1 MTIINLE
8 MTSPD
13 QLVPGRPAPAPLIL
27 SEAGPDSAAV
37 VRDLYNRIFP
47 SVGGRATWSVTD
59 WTAELTQPGIR
70 TWIAH
75 VDRGPEGSQN
85 PAEPAGSAKL
95 GPEPNGSELALEP
108 VGFAELAPE
117 PDGSVGIVV
126 FGLVPERRSKGY
138 GAAFLTAITRI
149 AWTLNTPTTRVWLQT
164 STRDHPHALPN
175 YQARGYRPFAP

>member
-1 MTIINLE
+1 VTIINLE

-13 QLVPGRPAPAPLIL
+13 QLVPGRPALTPLIL
-27 SEAGPDSAAV
+27 TEARPDSVAV

-75 VDRGPEGSQN
+75 VDRAPEGSQN
-85 PAEPAGSAKL
+85 PGTPAGSAEL
-95 GPEPNGSELALEP
+95 APEPA
-108 VGFAELAPE
+108 GFAELAPE

-126 FGLVPERRSKGY
+126 FGLVPECRSKGY

-149 AWTLNTPTTRVWLQT
+149 AWALNTPTTRVWLQT